1 MKNYLYLVRDSDAKS
16 FERRKGGKM
25 KNAAIPRT
33 ILIFALFGLLLSCT
47 SFPSPKS
54 GDDTLLI
61 LPVNTLRQTSV
72 QFFGNCEVRIVRLED
87 YRETLYQIDPNS
99 HYGMIEG
106 LPPGQYAIREI
117 AAKYKEG
124 GTVWA
129 KKADIEFSLIP
140 NCITIL
146 PQEFFFKIIETPNK
160 DKPGEYIYE
169 MWVSWGDLTQ
179 STAKKLLQRLIEE
192 KNYPFWELSENTK
205 ENQAVSQAFSE
216 L

>member
-1 MKNYLYLVRDSDAKS
+1 MKKT
-16 FERRKGGKM
+16 
-25 KNAAIPRT
+25 AIPRT

-47 SFPSPKS
+47 SFPAPKS

-61 LPVNTLRQTSV
+61 IPVSTSRETSY
-72 QFFGNCEVRIVRLED
+72 QFFENCEVRIVRVGD
-87 YRETLYQIDPNS
+87 YWETLYQIDPNS

-106 LPPGQYAIREI
+106 LSPGQYAIREI

-129 KKADIEFSLIP
+129 KKADIEFSLTP

-146 PQEFFFKIIETPNK
+146 PQEFFFRIIEIPKK
-160 DKPGEYIYE
+160 DEPWKYTYE
-169 MWVSWGDLTQ
+169 MSTTWGNLRQ
-179 STAKKLLQRLIEE
+179 STAKKLLQRLLEE
-192 KNYPFWELSENTK
+192 ENYPSWQLSENTK
-205 ENQAVSQAFSE
+205 ENQAVSQALSE